1 MEKEIK
7 NQGNK
12 YNTTLI
18 LKAREEIKERGR
30 KSSRIPEDFELYLR
44 QWKTLKF
51 LAYDEFDQVF
61 ERIGE
66 MWQNQHIPEV
76 DYRTRRLYYTQGR
89 LDEEAERKHS
99 PENLI
104 AN

>member
-1 MEKEIK
+1 MWSRWKRKLK

-30 KSSRIPEDFELYLR
+30 KPSYIPEDFELYLR

-51 LAYDEFDQVF
+51 LPYDEFD
-61 ERIGE
+61 
-66 MWQNQHIPEV
+66 
-76 DYRTRRLYYTQGR
+76 
-89 LDEEAERKHS
+89 
-99 PENLI
+99 
-104 AN
+104 